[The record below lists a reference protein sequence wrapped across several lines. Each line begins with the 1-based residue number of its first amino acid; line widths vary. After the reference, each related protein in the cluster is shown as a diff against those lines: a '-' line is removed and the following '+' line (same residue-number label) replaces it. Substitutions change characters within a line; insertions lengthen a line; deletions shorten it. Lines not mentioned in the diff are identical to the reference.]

1 MLRENWA
8 AVRRKEMT
16 DAEHQALLSCLRA
29 VQSITAA
36 LNLLES
42 RISNLELAVGSLG
55 RRMQLQE
62 AGTALYEM
70 QSVDRRM
77 N

>member
-1 MLRENWA
+1 
-8 AVRRKEMT
+8 MT
-16 DAEHQALLSCLRA
+16 DAEHQALVSALRA
-29 VQSITAA
+29 VQSLTGA
-36 LNLLES
+36 LSLLGE
-42 RISNLELAVGSLG
+42 RVARLEAIVGTLG

-70 QSVDRRM
+70 ESVDRRM

>member
-1 MLRENWA
+1 
-8 AVRRKEMT
+8 MT
-16 DAEHQALLSCLRA
+16 EAEHQALVSCLR
-29 VQSITAA
+29 SINSLTAA
-36 LNLLES
+36 LSILGERLARLEA
-42 RISNLELAVGSLG
+42 IVGTLG

>member
-1 MLRENWA
+1 MN
-8 AVRRKEMT
+8 

-36 LNLLES
+36 LNLMES
-42 RISNLELAVGSLG
+42 RISNIELAVGSLG

>member
-1 MLRENWA
+1 
-8 AVRRKEMT
+8 MT

-29 VQSITAA
+29 VQSLTGA

-42 RISNLELAVGSLG
+42 RISNIELAIASLG

-62 AGTALYEM
+62 AGVALYEM

>member
-1 MLRENWA
+1 
-8 AVRRKEMT
+8 MT

-29 VQSITAA
+29 VQSLTGA

-42 RISNLELAVGSLG
+42 RISNIELAIASLG

-62 AGTALYEM
+62 AGCALYEM
-70 QSVDRRM
+70 ENVDRRM

>member
-1 MLRENWA
+1 
-8 AVRRKEMT
+8 MT
-16 DAEHQALLSCLRA
+16 DAEHQALLSCIRA
-29 VQSITAA
+29 VQSLTGA

-42 RISNLELAVGSLG
+42 RISNIELAIASLG

-62 AGTALYEM
+62 AGVALYEM